1 MRIILI
7 IFSTFLFSCSKQK
20 PVLSQ
25 AEREFASIMVE
36 VYLANGLTNQLKNG
50 NRDSFRN
57 VLVYDILKNNDLDT
71 MTFNRQIRK
80 FEQNPEKFKLL
91 YDTINRRLEVLR
103 GNK

>member
-1 MRIILI
+1 MRIFLI
-7 IFSTFLFSCSKQK
+7 IFSTLLFGCSKQK

-25 AEREFASIMVE
+25 ADREFASIMVE
-36 VYLANGLTNQLKNG
+36 VYLANGLANQLKNG

-57 VLVYDILKNNDLDT
+57 VLFYDILKNNDLDT
-71 MTFNRQIRK
+71 MTFNRQIKK

>member
-1 MRIILI
+1 MRIFLI
-7 IFSTFLFSCSKQK
+7 IFSTLLFGCSKQK

-25 AEREFASIMVE
+25 ADREFASIMVE
-36 VYLANGLTNQLKNG
+36 VYLANGLANQLKNG

-57 VLVYDILKNNDLDT
+57 VLVYDILKNNNLDT
-71 MTFNRQIRK
+71 MTFNRQIKK